1 MTLLADF
8 KIRFPE
14 IDTAKADILVP
25 IYETTYPCYYGGDYL
40 IDCDKQAILLL
51 MAHLVTTD
59 PSYTGAS
66 GGAPS
71 KAVAS
76 KSVGAVSVSYVAGGA
91 GNDLAVWLGSTRY
104 GQLFLIVTANNAGPQ
119 FL

>member
-25 IYETTYPCYYGGDYL
+25 IYEPTYPCYYGGDYL

-59 PSYTGAS
+59 PSYTESSS
-66 GGAPS
+66 GSPS
-71 KAVAS
+71 KA
-76 KSVGAVSVSYVAGGA
+76 VSYVAGA
-91 GNDLAVWLGSTRY
+91 TGNDLAVWLGSTRY
-104 GQLFLIVTANNAGPQ
+104 GQLFLMVTANNVGPQ